1 MYNLW
6 QQQQQIRHKI
16 EKEWLM
22 YRKIII
28 IINSPWRISD
38 SGLSK
43 FFMSTLLSVFNEL
56 KEFMSKALK
65 GTKEQCLTK
74 YRYQY
79 RDRNYKEESNRS
91 SGIEKYN
98 WNLKKKKK
106 KLIRGT
112 QQQI

>member
-79 RDRNYKEESNRS
+79 RDRNYKEESNRI

-98 WNLKKKKK
+98 WNLKKRKEAH
-106 KLIRGT
+106 
-112 QQQI
+112 